1 MKKSNIYDD
10 FLTVVAW
17 LFTLFIKK
25 KNRKSLQSPF
35 YFMVV
40 NIVDVNGNGEFLSS
54 QEYLSGS
61 TVSSLYRLRDIDNTG
76 TTQNHYFYTII

>member
-1 MKKSNIYDD
+1 MFLSPPKKEE
-10 FLTVVAW
+10 
-17 LFTLFIKK
+17 
-25 KNRKSLQSPF
+25 KNNNFFFRKSLQSPF

-40 NIVDVNGNGEFLSS
+40 NIIQVESNVILSS

-76 TTQNHYFYTII
+76 TIKSLFFKTHFWR

>member
-10 FLTVVAW
+10 SLTVVAQ
-17 LFTLFIKK
+17 LFTLFIK

-40 NIVDVNGNGEFLSS
+40 NIVCVNGNGEFLSS